1 MKTITRKEYQEYL
14 KEQRQ
19 GTISDLLSKEM
30 REFIKANE
38 SDINKAFIGTNITV
52 ISFPT
57 QTVNRGLVRISR
69 AQEYLK
75 EIKDL
80 VENPE
85 ITITSDFD
93 LDSLSKAKEYIKAFI
108 QKQNKK

>member
-19 GTISDLLSKEM
+19 GTTSTILSQEM

-38 SDINKAFIGTNITV
+38 SDINKAFIGTNISV

-57 QTVNRGLVRISR
+57 QTVNRGLVRILR
-69 AQEYLK
+69 AQEYLQ
-75 EIKDL
+75 EIVNL
-80 VENPE
+80 VEKTE
-85 ITITSDFD
+85 ITIASDFD

>member
-19 GTISDLLSKEM
+19 GTTSTILSKEM

-38 SDINKAFIGTNITV
+38 SDINKAFIGTNISV

-57 QTVNRGLVRISR
+57 QTVNRGLVRILR
-69 AQEYLK
+69 AQEYLN

-80 VENPE
+80 IEKTE

-93 LDSLSKAKEYIKAFI
+93 LDSLSKARDYIKAFI

>member
-19 GTISDLLSKEM
+19 GTTSTLISQEM

-57 QTVNRGLVRISR
+57 QTVNHQLVRILR
-69 AQEYLK
+69 AQEYLQ

>member
-19 GTISDLLSKEM
+19 GITSTLLSKEM
-30 REFIKANE
+30 RGFIKANE

-52 ISFPT
+52 ISFLTPNEK
-57 QTVNRGLVRISR
+57 VKSRIQK
-69 AQEYLK
+69 AEGYLK

-85 ITITSDFD
+85 INITSDAD
-93 LDSLSKAKEYIKAFI
+93 LEDLSEAKHYIKTFI